1 MSSKWAEINCA
12 QSREKYLTTI
22 SLSTICLEILGN
34 SPLGKMH
41 HHSSQVAWIG
51 FSIFIQWAVFLKKL
65 LTIKPV
71 WREGVCLASLWFQE
85 FGLVKSKSWYITFF
99 ANLDKSSLKWS
110 KSIKPI
116 NVSHQER
123 RQIRSLWPPSLVGLS
138 SPLPFSIPH

>member
-51 FSIFIQWAVFLKKL
+51 FSIFMMKKK
-65 LTIKPV
+65 IPV
-71 WREGVCLASLWFQE
+71 GSFPKKASHNQASL
-85 FGLVKSKSWYITFF
+85 
-99 ANLDKSSLKWS
+99 
-110 KSIKPI
+110 
-116 NVSHQER
+116 
-123 RQIRSLWPPSLVGLS
+123 
-138 SPLPFSIPH
+138 